1 MTVTGQD
8 IADYVDRVRAALA
21 DLPPA
26 VRDELTEDLP
36 EHLTEVAAEADGSL
50 VDRLGEPEAYAAEL
64 RAAAGAGDPAAG
76 GRGLDRRIAA
86 ARHRVRAR
94 LSGLDARLGPLLGYA
109 SASEFLRLLRPAWW
123 VLRGYLAAALL
134 SAILGGDLTLLPR
147 PFRSEVTGLLVLIA
161 AVLTSIWLGRNADR
175 LRRWPRR
182 LMHAGA
188 LVLVVFG
195 LVLLVNLDER
205 SQRDEFGYQGVSVG
219 DRYDSVQ
226 DVYVYDSEGRL
237 VENARLFD
245 QNGVPIRLGY
255 PWCVDP
261 AQPDAALR
269 TGYPFCP
276 ELAPFRS
283 RPPATAPVP
292 PGTNGGR
299 APAGTPAPSGGSVPT
314 AAATPTAVPSATVTP
329 APTGTV
335 PEPSPT
341 R

>member
-8 IADYVDRVRAALA
+8 IADYVHRVRAALA
-21 DLPPA
+21 DLPSA

-36 EHLTEVAAEADGSL
+36 EHLTEVAAEADGTL
-50 VDRLGEPEAYAAEL
+50 VERLGEPEAYAAEL
-64 RAAAGAGDPAAG
+64 RAAAGAGEPLGARG
-76 GRGLDRRIAA
+76 GLDRRIAA
-86 ARHRVRAR
+86 AAHRARAR
-94 LSGLDARLGPLLGYA
+94 LSGLDTSLGPILGYA

-134 SAILGGDLTLLPR
+134 SAIFSGDLTLVPR
-147 PFRSEVTGLLVLIA
+147 PFLSEVTGLLVLVA
-161 AVLTSIWLGRNADR
+161 AVLASIWLGRNSDR

-205 SQRDEFGYQGVSVG
+205 SQWDDFGYQGVSVG

-226 DVYVYDSEGRL
+226 DVFVYDSEGRL

-255 PWCVDP
+255 PSCVDP

-269 TGYPFCP
+269 TGYPYCP
-276 ELAPFRS
+276 EMAPFRP

-292 PGTNGGR
+292 PGANGGG
-299 APAGTPAPSGGSVPT
+299 ATPAPSGSSLPT